1 LPRPEFKQDASGEVI
16 FQPRDV
22 LKIELSKKASFKRR
36 ENMEGKKIRESIIIM
51 AQLMNPQDANPAG
64 NVHGGVIMKLI
75 DNAAGCA
82 AVRHARS
89 NVVTASIDRMD
100 FHNPVFVGDLVTL
113 SASLNFVGKTSME
126 LGVRVEAENLIT
138 GKRRHTASAYLT
150 FVAIDDNGRPL
161 PLSPLVVE
169 TDEEKRRNQEASNR
183 RKARLAE
190 KTKEKQCQADMNCPV

>member
-1 LPRPEFKQDASGEVI
+1 
-16 FQPRDV
+16 
-22 LKIELSKKASFKRR
+22 
-36 ENMEGKKIRESIIIM
+36 MEGKKIRESTIIM
-51 AQLMNPQDANPAG
+51 SQLMNPQDANHAG

-89 NVVTASIDRMD
+89 NVVTASIDRLD

-113 SASLNFVGKTSME
+113 KASLNFVGKTSME

-150 FVAIDDNGRPL
+150 FVAIDDHGRPL

-169 TDEEKRRNQEASNR
+169 TDEEKRRNQEAKDR
-183 RKARLAE
+183 RRARLTE
-190 KTKEKQCQADMNCPV
+190 KTNEKQCQADMNCPA

>member
-1 LPRPEFKQDASGEVI
+1 
-16 FQPRDV
+16 
-22 LKIELSKKASFKRR
+22 
-36 ENMEGKKIRESIIIM
+36 MEGKRIGESTIIM

-89 NVVTASIDRMD
+89 NVVTASIDRLD

-113 SASLNFVGKTSME
+113 RASLNFVGRTSME

-150 FVAIDDNGRPL
+150 FVALDSNGRPFA
-161 PLSPLVVE
+161 LSPLVVE
-169 TDEEKRRNQEASNR
+169 TDDEKRQNQEASNR

-190 KTKEKQCQADMNCPV
+190 KTKEKQCQADMNCLV